1 MILSIRIEMA
11 TLTSSTLRTA
21 LVDYRAELLRMTAK
35 RPEIFGAYHD
45 QLIAQIDDVLFEIE
59 GNISSVSIIPLACKE

>member
-1 MILSIRIEMA
+1 MA
-11 TLTSSTLRTA
+11 TLASATLRTA

-45 QLIAQIDDVLFEIE
+45 QIIKQIDDALLEIE
-59 GNISSVSIIPLACKE
+59 GSITSVEITPLTCKA

>member
-1 MILSIRIEMA
+1 MA
-11 TLTSSTLRTA
+11 TLTSATLRTA

-45 QLIAQIDDVLFEIE
+45 QIIKQIDDALLEIE
-59 GNISSVSIIPLACKE
+59 GNITSVEITPLACKA

>member
-1 MILSIRIEMA
+1 MA

-35 RPEIFGAYHD
+35 RPEIFGVYHGR
-45 QLIAQIDDVLFEIE
+45 LIAQIDDVLLEIE
-59 GNISSVSIIPLACKE
+59 GNISSVLIMPLACKA

>member
-1 MILSIRIEMA
+1 MA

-45 QLIAQIDDVLFEIE
+45 QLIAQIDDVLLEIE
-59 GNISSVSIIPLACKE
+59 GNINLVSVMPLACEA

>member
-1 MILSIRIEMA
+1 MA

-45 QLIAQIDDVLFEIE
+45 QLIAQIDDVLLEIE
-59 GNISSVSIIPLACKE
+59 GNISSVSIMPLACKT

>member
-1 MILSIRIEMA
+1 MA
-11 TLTSSTLRTA
+11 TLTSATLRTA

-45 QLIAQIDDVLFEIE
+45 QIIKQIDDALLEIE
-59 GNISSVSIIPLACKE
+59 GNISSVSIMPLACKA